1 MSTQSIIES
10 IISPKIVT
18 SGTGYV
24 AKTDITNVDMVQ
36 HSSTQCGQNALSSGI
51 YAVAN
56 SAITLNSVILVTPV
70 VSVAPTLYYGVKL
83 VAGTGFT
90 IYSSSGSDTSKVI
103 WFIAKY

>member
-10 IISPKIVT
+10 IISPKIVS
-18 SGTGYV
+18 SGGGYV

-36 HSSTQCGQNALSSGI
+36 HSVTQCGQNTLSDGI

-56 SAITLNSVILVTPV
+56 SAITLNSVVLVTPV
-70 VSVAPTLYYGVKL
+70 VTGVATRYYGVNL

-90 IYSSSGSDTSKVI
+90 IYSSSVGDTSKVN